1 MVVSQG
7 TTVVAEYGHVAFQ
20 SGGGNSAGAHRD
32 KVGGDVD
39 GADFMHEDE
48 AEELFEIGGHAVR
61 QIKGAMGSVARAA
74 AVERG
79 VGGHEAE
86 AHHPR
91 TEGAGTVIARHGVQ
105 IGGGN
110 VVHVAVAGVD
120 VGIGKRI
127 GHTSQYVRVGIEV
140 VAVENADHVAGGAG
154 DSLVHCIVESVVG
167 FAEPAEALAEL
178 GSELANDVGR
188 VVRRAA
194 VGHNE
199 FEVGVGLGEYRAK
212 SVGEGGATVE
222 GGGDNRD
229 FHGREA
235 ELERRQRREIKGKR
249 TSMRNLS
256 FAHSEYG
263 LFRAVQE
270 ALSP

>member
-1 MVVSQG
+1 MIVSQG
-7 TTVVAEYGHVAFQ
+7 ATMVAENSQVAFQ
-20 SGGGNSAGAHRD
+20 SGSGSPSGAHRD

-48 AEELFEIGGHAVR
+48 AEELFEIGGHTVR
-61 QIKGAMGSVARAA
+61 QIKGAMGGVARAA

-91 TEGAGTVIARHGVQ
+91 TEGAGTVIARNGVQ

-127 GHTSQYVRVGIEV
+127 GHASQYVRVGIEV
-140 VAVENADHVAGGAG
+140 VAVENADHVARGAG
-154 DSLVHCIVESVVG
+154 NPFVHRVVESAIG
-167 FAEPAEALAEL
+167 FTEPVHPMTEL
-178 GSELANDVGR
+178 GSELANDIDG

-212 SVGEGGATVE
+212 GVGEGGTTVE

-256 FAHSEYG
+256 FAHNE
-263 LFRAVQE
+263 
-270 ALSP
+270 